1 MVDEG
6 FVGGP
11 LDTNKLELYCRHC
24 WVDIVDG
31 KMNED
36 TENGRRKEKTMKKH
50 SEEKIEKTVNKDTK
64 NKIYYLL
71 F

>member
-1 MVDEG
+1 
-6 FVGGP
+6 
-11 LDTNKLELYCRHC
+11 
-24 WVDIVDG
+24 
-31 KMNED
+31 MNED